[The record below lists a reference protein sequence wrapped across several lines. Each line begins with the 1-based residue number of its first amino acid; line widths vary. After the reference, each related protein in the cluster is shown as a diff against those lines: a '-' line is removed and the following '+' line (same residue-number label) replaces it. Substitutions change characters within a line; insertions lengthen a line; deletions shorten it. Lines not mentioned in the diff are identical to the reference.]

1 MIDINKISSCY
12 SVKMLGEND
21 ADSIVD
27 LCKENA
33 LFYKY
38 TEAKPNKDEIINDM
52 KLLPPGKQYNDKYY
66 IGFYDNEN
74 LIAIMDLIDGWPS
87 VDIAY
92 IGFFIM
98 NINYQGKNIG
108 SSIINELSTYLKSIG
123 KKYIRL
129 AIDDDNP
136 QSMHFWIK
144 NGFNVINKTTLNGWI
159 KHVAQKELY

>member
-1 MIDINKISSCY
+1 MGASH
-12 SVKMLGEND
+12 
-21 ADSIVD
+21 
-27 LCKENA
+27 
-33 LFYKY
+33 
-38 TEAKPNKDEIINDM
+38 
-52 KLLPPGKQYNDKYY
+52 
-66 IGFYDNEN
+66 DNEN